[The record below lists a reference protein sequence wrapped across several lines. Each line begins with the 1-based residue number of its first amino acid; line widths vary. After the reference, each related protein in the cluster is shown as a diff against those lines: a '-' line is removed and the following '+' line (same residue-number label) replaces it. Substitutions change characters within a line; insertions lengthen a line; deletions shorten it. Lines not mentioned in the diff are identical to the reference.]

1 MNHGA
6 RAARQAERGF
16 TLVEMLVVMAILA
29 LVLAVVP
36 PLFSTSLSSAT
47 LKAASRD
54 LASGLRSAR
63 SEAITLNK
71 EVRFRLD
78 LAAHSFSIGDAKAA
92 VSLPSD
98 VDIVIFTALSETESE
113 TQGDRAGAIRFF
125 ADGSSTGGGI
135 TLSAEDRKYVVL
147 VDWLTGRVSI
157 VD

>member
-1 MNHGA
+1 MQQEA

-36 PLFSTSLSSAT
+36 PLFSSSLSSAT

-54 LASGLRSAR
+54 LASGLRAAR

-71 EVRFRLD
+71 EVLFHLD

-92 VSLPSD
+92 VSLPSEAE
-98 VDIVIFTALSETESE
+98 IVLFTATSEA
-113 TQGDRAGAIRFF
+113 QDDQVGAIRFF

-135 TLSAEDRKYVVL
+135 TLSAADQKYEIL